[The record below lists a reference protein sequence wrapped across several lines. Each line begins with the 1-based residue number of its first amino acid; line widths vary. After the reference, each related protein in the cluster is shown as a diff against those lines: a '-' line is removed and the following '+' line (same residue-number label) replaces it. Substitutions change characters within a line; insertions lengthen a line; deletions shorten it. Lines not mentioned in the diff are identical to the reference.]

1 MKQWT
6 IPNLKG
12 KIALVTGSSRGG
24 GRGIAQVLGE
34 AGATVYVT
42 GRSTRQSASRSDVTG
57 TIEDT
62 AEAVT
67 RRGGIGIA
75 VRCDHTVD
83 ADVASLYARIKEE
96 QGMLDIVVN
105 NAWGGYENYDDVDF
119 LAPFWEQPMK
129 RWDNMFQAG
138 LRAQM
143 LSSRLAMSKF
153 FLEQKN
159 GLIINTGV
167 YPDIGGNYPV
177 NVFYDTVKRAVA
189 IMTRGMAANLQT
201 GGIGVTVLALA
212 PGWMRTEAV
221 NQHYGLEPDDPDFM
235 KVEELHPTESVAY
248 IGRAVAAL
256 AADPVVHNKAGLL
269 LEVGNLA
276 AEYGFTDIDGRQI
289 PPFRVV

>member
-1 MKQWT
+1 MKQSS
-6 IPNLKG
+6 IPNLQG
-12 KIALVTGSSRGG
+12 QIALVTGASRGG
-24 GRGIAQVLGE
+24 GKGIALVLGE

-42 GRSTRQSASRSDVTG
+42 GRSTRESASRSDVAG

-67 RRGGIGIA
+67 KLGGIGIA
-75 VRCDHTVD
+75 VRCDHTFD
-83 ADVASLYARIKEE
+83 ADVASLYARIKAE
-96 QGMLDIVVN
+96 QGTLDLVVN

-143 LSSRLAMSKF
+143 VSSRLAMREF
-153 FLEQKN
+153 FLDQKK

-189 IMTRGMAANLQT
+189 IMTRGMATNLQA
-201 GGIGVTVLALA
+201 GGIGVTAIALA
-212 PGWMRTEAV
+212 PGWMRTEVV
-221 NQHYGLEPDDPDFM
+221 NQHYGLAPDDPDFM

-256 AADPVVHNKAGLL
+256 AADPAVHNKAGLL

-276 AEYGFTDIDGRQI
+276 AEYGFTDSDGRQI
-289 PPFRVV
+289 PPFRVG